1 MAKKELVENIV
12 KLYSKLGGNMNDV
25 LGSRSNV
32 TFLGTGRNP
41 EPFVEMD
48 INMEA
53 VGALGKSK
61 ILEELKSPM
70 GYLTANKLN
79 DIQAT
84 KLYNNMLKLEDYYY
98 PKQVSNIIDLGPGT
112 GVERTITRNLD
123 QEGLGALRAR
133 GAQKPK
139 MTGDENLDYDFV
151 ETPEGYV
158 KVPGSEGAFY
168 KFGKKNKEFIDRSAA
183 NIADDMVVEQMY
195 RTSGPRSLDE
205 DKMYLAEFIAEDAGK
220 VLDDLPLAEQNKFI
234 KRAENA
240 LIRNVKQYQ
249 DLPPPGSRG
258 GPDDI
263 AAPIQSAE
271 ETIRQLRIQDPD
283 LANQVRKMMDE
294 GIMSTV
300 TNRGDMPGK
309 RASAREFLVE
319 ALKKDVTDKGVNF
332 GKTQLN
338 DVISAEDVR
347 YILEGGGGIGG
358 DPIMLV
364 EKYFGP
370 KIVEALPVGAT
381 GDDIIRFTKRV
392 LEEVVDAA
400 GNRPGD
406 PKFDRFTAKFI
417 DEMAEGGRAGFRF
430 GKSAG
435 KAFGLAK
442 KIANINKS
450 VDEGTEMGYQALR
463 EYGLEAEDITRLF
476 KELAMDK
483 TMVGPEKTAYF
494 KMLNQVLKN
503 PDKFPEGIIEIKKRL
518 GLNYA
523 DGGRAGFRYG
533 GDTMGGP
540 NDRSIGGE
548 GPKDYSSDL
557 QTAINNASIEIA
569 QDYNRNNNQGGGGG
583 PKVGITTIE
592 TPQSKNINT
601 LTKTGLLNE
610 DEEDQTKN
618 IIDTIFNPDIAENI
632 NKVTTQT
639 KNLLNAD
646 PDLLATLGLNKAD
659 GGRVGFRLGKSV
671 FSGIANM
678 FKKGADDIDLVKQ
691 EETFRTGPITEKFLG
706 DVDKRVIDKFIRTR
720 DTSGPGSFGMY
731 DNIAEMPQGLQAA
744 EFIKRVRVPGE
755 NRIDYE
761 KAEMFIGG
769 GIKLTGKE
777 TIDELIEM
785 YINAMKSYK
794 SPFKAAQGGRAG
806 FMAGG
811 IGKFTK
817 AQVLIERLKNTI
829 KDSKNKTDE
838 ISVYVNE
845 TFPNFIKEIKAN
857 PKLAE
862 NENVWKTLG
871 IDLPKDQKLVVYSD
885 DTVDFFRQT
894 EGPQNIAKVEA
905 FMAKH
910 PFLSREDALRI
921 MKMEPEDQVLE
932 ITRLEVLNRRTKNAQ
947 GGLAKIL
954 EV

>member
-53 VGALGKSK
+53 VGVLGKSK

-430 GKSAG
+430 GKSEV
-435 KAFGLAK
+435 KLLVLLK
-442 KIANINKS
+442 K
-450 VDEGTEMGYQALR
+450 
-463 EYGLEAEDITRLF
+463 
-476 KELAMDK
+476 
-483 TMVGPEKTAYF
+483 
-494 KMLNQVLKN
+494 
-503 PDKFPEGIIEIKKRL
+503 
-518 GLNYA
+518 
-523 DGGRAGFRYG
+523 
-533 GDTMGGP
+533 
-540 NDRSIGGE
+540 
-548 GPKDYSSDL
+548 L
-557 QTAINNASIEIA
+557 QT
-569 QDYNRNNNQGGGGG
+569 
-583 PKVGITTIE
+583 
-592 TPQSKNINT
+592 
-601 LTKTGLLNE
+601 
-610 DEEDQTKN
+610 
-618 IIDTIFNPDIAENI
+618 
-632 NKVTTQT
+632 
-639 KNLLNAD
+639 
-646 PDLLATLGLNKAD
+646 
-659 GGRVGFRLGKSV
+659 
-671 FSGIANM
+671 
-678 FKKGADDIDLVKQ
+678 
-691 EETFRTGPITEKFLG
+691 
-706 DVDKRVIDKFIRTR
+706 
-720 DTSGPGSFGMY
+720 
-731 DNIAEMPQGLQAA
+731 
-744 EFIKRVRVPGE
+744 
-755 NRIDYE
+755 
-761 KAEMFIGG
+761 
-769 GIKLTGKE
+769 
-777 TIDELIEM
+777 
-785 YINAMKSYK
+785 
-794 SPFKAAQGGRAG
+794 
-806 FMAGG
+806 
-811 IGKFTK
+811 
-817 AQVLIERLKNTI
+817 
-829 KDSKNKTDE
+829 
-838 ISVYVNE
+838 
-845 TFPNFIKEIKAN
+845 
-857 PKLAE
+857 
-862 NENVWKTLG
+862 
-871 IDLPKDQKLVVYSD
+871 
-885 DTVDFFRQT
+885 
-894 EGPQNIAKVEA
+894 
-905 FMAKH
+905 
-910 PFLSREDALRI
+910 
-921 MKMEPEDQVLE
+921 
-932 ITRLEVLNRRTKNAQ
+932 
-947 GGLAKIL
+947 
-954 EV
+954 